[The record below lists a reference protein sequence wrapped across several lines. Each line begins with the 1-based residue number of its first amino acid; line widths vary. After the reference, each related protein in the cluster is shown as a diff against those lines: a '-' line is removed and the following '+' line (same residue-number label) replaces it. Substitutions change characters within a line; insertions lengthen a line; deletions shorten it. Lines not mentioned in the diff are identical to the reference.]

1 MYLERKKE
9 EELDVVNSFEK
20 KKKSKK
26 KESFNPLTKK
36 SQLAPVLEKQR

>member
-20 KKKSKK
+20 NEKVKKKKVS
-26 KESFNPLTKK
+26 TH
-36 SQLAPVLEKQR
+36 